1 MAIKAIKIGKKAAT
15 ATTTPPIKDF
25 KFMGCLNKSLRN
37 FISTLADLTLA
48 AVIDIAARA
57 GCAKLINRKR
67 FDKYEKEDAVSIG
80 RVSMMEFSSKEEAD
94 HSEEL
99 YDKIRE
105 EAFPTLELV
114 VNIRTGPT
122 SILSFAV
129 YPSYE
134 SAASNLE
141 GREKF
146 QKEISA
152 GLKDSFFHEGE
163 VTYFFQPEPKPEN

>member
-1 MAIKAIKIGKKAAT
+1 M
-15 ATTTPPIKDF
+15 
-25 KFMGCLNKSLRN
+25 
-37 FISTLADLTLA
+37 
-48 AVIDIAARA
+48 
-57 GCAKLINRKR
+57 
-67 FDKYEKEDAVSIG
+67 SIG

-152 GLKDSFFHEGE
+152 GLKDSFFTKVRLPTFSSLNLNPKTNGQDG
-163 VTYFFQPEPKPEN
+163 VTNSPTTQQPHPSSAA

>member
-1 MAIKAIKIGKKAAT
+1 MSLGGHFPSNI
-15 ATTTPPIKDF
+15 F
-25 KFMGCLNKSLRN
+25 KCLYGCLVADARVTVLAIVEDFDVFKDCALRLGAGSE
-37 FISTLADLTLA
+37 FLA
-48 AVIDIAARA
+48 
-57 GCAKLINRKR
+57 K
-67 FDKYEKEDAVSIG
+67 FEKEDAVSIG

-99 YDKIRE
+99 YDKIRAE
-105 EAFPTLELV
+105 PFPTLELV

-146 QKEISA
+146 QEEISA

>member
-1 MAIKAIKIGKKAAT
+1 MI
-15 ATTTPPIKDF
+15 
-25 KFMGCLNKSLRN
+25 
-37 FISTLADLTLA
+37 
-48 AVIDIAARA
+48 AVRAR
-57 GCAKLINRKR
+57 CAKLINRKR

-80 RVSMMEFSSKEEAD
+80 RVSMMEFTSKEEAD

-99 YDKIRE
+99 YDKIRA

-122 SILSFAV
+122 SILSFSV

-163 VTYFFQPEPKPEN
+163 VTYFFQPEPKPRN

>member
-1 MAIKAIKIGKKAAT
+1 M
-15 ATTTPPIKDF
+15 ATTNASYVTV
-25 KFMGCLNKSLRN
+25 KSM
-37 FISTLADLTLA
+37 I
-48 AVIDIAARA
+48 AVRVR
-57 GCAKLINRKR
+57 CVKLINGKR
-67 FDKYEKEDAVSIG
+67 FGKYEMEDAVSIG
-80 RVSMMEFSSKEEAD
+80 RISMMEFSSKEEAD

-99 YDKIRE
+99 YDKIRA

-114 VNIRTGPT
+114 VNSRTGPT

-146 QKEISA
+146 QEEISA
-152 GLKDSFFHEGE
+152 GLKDSIFHEGE